1 MSKDNKPAKAKK
13 STKKLTETKS
23 ESETKSNK
31 IEENLPE
38 SRDPYLQEM
47 GRKFVKIRKE
57 KNVTQLQLAAK
68 AKVGVIAVTSL
79 ENARSSP
86 NLITLRKMANALK
99 CNVIDFLPGHDFEDI
114 FFASE
119 STDIEI

>member
-1 MSKDNKPAKAKK
+1 MSKDNKPVKAKK
-13 STKKLTETKS
+13 STRKLAETKS

-99 CNVIDFLPGHDFEDI
+99 CNVIDFLPGHDFEDR
-114 FFASE
+114 FFEGEAA
-119 STDIEI
+119 DIES